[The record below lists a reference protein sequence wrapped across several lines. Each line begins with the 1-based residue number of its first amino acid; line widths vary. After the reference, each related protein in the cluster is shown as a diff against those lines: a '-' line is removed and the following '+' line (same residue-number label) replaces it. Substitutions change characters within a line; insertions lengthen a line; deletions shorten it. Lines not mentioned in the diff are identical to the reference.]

1 METEENLIRLLQEEI
16 ILGNFCNA
24 EKLIELYESG
34 DMPDLLLLTIK
45 KAIALTIM
53 EQPMV
58 SINLSLGDVYGKLLK
73 YVINDDKLNKLDE
86 ELEVI

>member
-1 METEENLIRLLQEEI
+1 METELIRLLQEEI

-34 DMPDLLLLTIK
+34 DMPDVLLIAIK
-45 KAIALTIM
+45 KAIAWTIM

-58 SINLSLGDVYGKLLK
+58 SINLSLGDEYGKLLK
-73 YVINDDKLNKLDE
+73 YVINDEKLNKLDE

>member
-1 METEENLIRLLQEEI
+1 METELIRLFQEEI

-34 DMPDLLLLTIK
+34 DMPDMLLLTIK

-73 YVINDDKLNKLDE
+73 YVINDEKLNKLDE

>member
-1 METEENLIRLLQEEI
+1 MVNKEFIRDFQKEI
-16 ILGNFCNA
+16 ILGNFCDA
-24 EKLIELYESG
+24 DRVIKMYELGYMK
-34 DMPDLLLLTIK
+34 DIDLLTIK
-45 KAIALTIM
+45 KAISWTIM

-58 SINLSLGDVYGKLLK
+58 SINLSLGDEYGKLLK

>member
-1 METEENLIRLLQEEI
+1 MIRLFQEEI

-24 EKLIELYESG
+24 DRVIKMYELGYIK
-34 DMPDLLLLTIK
+34 DIDLLTIK
-45 KAIALTIM
+45 KAIACTIM

>member
-73 YVINDDKLNKLDE
+73 YVINDEKLNKLDE

>member
-1 METEENLIRLLQEEI
+1 METETELIRLLQEEI
-16 ILGNFCNA
+16 ILGNFCDA

-34 DMPDLLLLTIK
+34 DIPDLLLLTIK
-45 KAIALTIM
+45 KAIAWTIM

-73 YVINDDKLNKLDE
+73 YVINDEKLNKLDD

>member
-1 METEENLIRLLQEEI
+1 MIRLFQEEI
-16 ILGNFCNA
+16 ILGNFCDA
-24 EKLIELYESG
+24 DRVIKMYELGYIK
-34 DMPDLLLLTIK
+34 DIDLLTIK
-45 KAIALTIM
+45 KAIACTIM

-58 SINLSLGDVYGKLLK
+58 SINLSLGDVYGKLLR

>member
-1 METEENLIRLLQEEI
+1 MVNKEFIRDFQKEI

-24 EKLIELYESG
+24 DRVIKMYELGYMK
-34 DMPDLLLLTIK
+34 DIDLLTIK
-45 KAIALTIM
+45 KAIAFTIM

-58 SINLSLGDVYGKLLK
+58 SINLSLGDEYGKLLK